1 MAYQVHAVG
10 LVRVRARAKARVR
23 VRVRVTA
30 RARARA
36 GGLGLRLV
44 GWVCDLVP
52 FEVRLDGGE
61 GAHKGRLVRGERVR
75 VRVSAAWLGFR
86 VRGLGSRFRRP
97 AV

>member
-1 MAYQVHAVG
+1 MEYDAASG
-10 LVRVRARAKARVR
+10 FLLRPEVRVRARAKARVR

-44 GWVCDLVP
+44 GWLCDLVP

-61 GAHKGRLVRGERVR
+61 GAHKGRLVRG
-75 VRVSAAWLGFR
+75 
-86 VRGLGSRFRRP
+86 
-97 AV
+97 